1 MLYNLCMAIKK
12 AKNDIDVPKDM
23 MNTTGEK
30 TSIGAS
36 SVGAAPQPNA
46 STRPMRQAAFLG
58 AVAGDCGCPRCCDYR
73 DIAHMV
79 MNPGSEY

>member
-23 MNTTGEK
+23 MSTTGEK

-36 SVGAAPQPNA
+36 AAGSAPQPNPT
-46 STRPMRQAAFLG
+46 TRPMRMAAFLG
-58 AVAGDCGCPRCCDYR
+58 AVAGDCGCPRCCGYR
-73 DIAHMV
+73 DVAHMV
-79 MNPGSEY
+79 MNPGQDY

>member
-1 MLYNLCMAIKK
+1 MAKRKVNRNNPDPSSPSEGAPSI
-12 AKNDIDVPKDM
+12 P
-23 MNTTGEK
+23 GER
-30 TSIGAS
+30 IGA
-36 SVGAAPQPNA
+36 ADQPNPT
-46 STRPMRQAAFLG
+46 TRPMRQAAFLG